1 MVNPL
6 EKLNDYTV
14 VLASGSPRRR
24 ELLGMLGIE
33 FVQTSVDVEEKYP
46 RTLAPEQV
54 PEYLSRLKA
63 GYYREHCQ
71 RQGEIVI
78 TADTVVVAGCEVLG
92 KPADAAD
99 VRAMLHKLSGC
110 THKVVTGI
118 TVSSD
123 TLPLS
128 TISAETEVE
137 FAPLDED
144 EIDYYI
150 ERYRPM
156 DKAGAYG
163 IQEWIGCIGI
173 RRINGSYYNVMGLPL
188 YKLYVLLRQLCNT
201 IHSLR

>member
-78 TADTVVVAGCEVLG
+78 TADTVVIAGCEVLG
-92 KPADAAD
+92 KPEDAAEA
-99 VRAMLHKLSGC
+99 RAMLRKLSGC
-110 THKVVTGI
+110 THKVVTGV
-118 TVSSD
+118 TVSPD

-137 FAPLDED
+137 FAPLGED

-188 YKLYVLLRQLCNT
+188 HRLYVLLRRLCST
-201 IHSLR
+201 IQPLR

>member
-24 ELLGMLGIE
+24 ELLEMLGIE

-46 RTLAPEQV
+46 RTLVPEQV

-99 VRAMLHKLSGC
+99 ARAMLHKLSGC

-188 YKLYVLLRQLCNT
+188 HKLYVLLRQLCNT